1 LANNVFKIKRTSVT
15 GRAANTSTLTNPG
28 ELALNITDGIMFSTN
43 GSSVFEIGAN
53 LTSSHITNSLT
64 LDNDKRIYFKTLNA
78 SACTFFVNQIDDNF
92 VLYTTN
98 TSHQPR
104 PVYSIYVNSNISTL
118 NFLVPTRF
126 DANVTVFTANG
137 SVGSAGQVLTS
148 NGSSVYW
155 SSSGGTGTVTQINT
169 GNGLS
174 GGPITGTGTI
184 SVVANDGIISNNSGV
199 FVKAGT
205 GIVVNATGVHVTA
218 VGVNTDAQYVWTN
231 THTFNQTING
241 TANNANY
248 LGGNSASDLRTYS
261 DNKAANAYSN
271 VVSYTDTVI
280 GNVNTAITSNA
291 SAAYTNAVS
300 YVDNKFYVNTSQLS
314 SNLSNYV
321 TTTNLSNNLA
331 NYQTTAGLAANV
343 ATLASNSATYL
354 GNSSGTIANV
364 DSWITTNAAAAY
376 TNSVSYTDGKILT
389 ANSAITGNAATA
401 YTNAVSYTDSKI
413 LTANSA
419 ITGNAATAYTNAVAY
434 TDGVVLNV
442 NSAITSN
449 ASAAY
454 TNAVSYT
461 DGKILTA
468 NGAITGN
475 AATAYTNAVSYTD
488 GKILT
493 ANSAITGNA
502 ATAYTNAVSYT
513 DSKILTAN
521 SAITGNAATAY
532 TNATIFASNAS
543 NINTGTISEARLP
556 FRMDQNVSTTNN
568 VIFAG
573 LTVTG
578 NLVVNGTSTVLQ
590 GNVVTFTDN
599 MLYLNQ
605 GISANITNITSNGTH
620 VTFTANNN
628 YSAGWDVSVSGVN
641 PSSYNGNYNN
651 IFAANNTTF
660 TVANTNTNSYVSG
673 GVARGKSDANPD
685 IGIAAGYNDGTY
697 YHTGIFRDAS
707 DGFWKVFD
715 SYLPEPDESVFID
728 TTNTSFRIANFQANV
743 IHIGNTSVYATVNT
757 TNFTGTANNTLFVGS
772 VSAANI
778 VSNAQ
783 LSGNLSNYVTTT
795 NLTNNLANYQT
806 TAGLSANVATL
817 SSNNSSFLGGTAA
830 ASYQLNSTLNANI
843 ASYLPTYTGTVNG
856 AIFSVGTAF
865 TANSTVTN
873 TVSLIVSTN
882 TATIGTGTY
891 FVSNGN
897 VGIGT
902 ASPVTRLHVVQNSD
916 GEIFRVQRGGG
927 SNLPILRVNITE
939 STGVCEIE
947 QTGATAGPIAF
958 KTAAAERVRI
968 DTAGNLGIGNSAP
981 AYKLHVTGSASLGN
995 TRIDSAASG
1004 ATVGFWS
1011 GAGYFGGIGTVAGL
1025 TGSGSSTDI
1034 GIVADSGRAL
1044 RFYANTATN
1053 EVMTIAAN
1061 TNVGIGNTAPT
1072 HKLSVNGTTYIGG
1085 AVSSAIN
1092 LTANTL
1098 GIYHTGTVNAAS
1110 HIVGSSFIA
1119 NATGVYTT
1127 GIVNAVSYGSFLGKF
1142 ANGSTGTTIRLITNG
1157 AAQGEVSSVSL
1168 WSTFTSTADNG
1179 PRRTADITAGY
1190 SGGAWG
1196 NEYLSFN
1203 VGTGT
1208 QNDNANTT
1216 TERLRIIG
1224 SGNVGIGNAA
1234 PSDKLSVNGTG
1245 YFGANLTIDATADL
1259 VLPAGA
1265 GISANGGLGSAG
1277 QVLTSNATA
1286 VYWANVSNASASMIR
1301 QAYTG
1306 NGSTTVFTVT
1316 GGYTANELDVYLN
1329 GVKLSNGTD
1338 VTVTSGTTFTITPAP
1353 MNGSTIYAVGYRA
1366 TTITA
1371 LDAVLKAGDTMTGNL
1386 VVGNTTIGLNSITVG
1401 NSSVNTTVNSTIF
1414 TGTANNTLFVGSIS
1428 AANVVSNAQLQ
1439 ANLSSKAS
1447 TGKAIAMAI
1456 VFGG

>member
-1 LANNVFKIKRTSVT
+1 MSITVKIRRGNTAQHSTFTGATAELTYDTDQKIVVT
-15 GRAANTSTLTNPG
+15 H
-28 ELALNITDGIMFSTN
+28 DG
-43 GSSVFEIGAN
+43 V
-53 LTSSHITNSLT
+53 
-64 LDNDKRIYFKTLNA
+64 NA
-78 SACTFFVNQIDDNF
+78 
-92 VLYTTN
+92 
-98 TSHQPR
+98 
-104 PVYSIYVNSNISTL
+104 
-118 NFLVPTRF
+118 
-126 DANVTVFTANG
+126 
-137 SVGSAGQVLTS
+137 
-148 NGSSVYW
+148 
-155 SSSGGTGTVTQINT
+155 GGTYLV
-169 GNGLS
+169 
-174 GGPITGTGTI
+174 
-184 SVVANDGIISNNSGV
+184 SNNQLQ
-199 FVKAGT
+199 AN
-205 GIVVNATGVHVTA
+205 I
-218 VGVNTDAQYVWTN
+218 QY
-231 THTFNQTING
+231 F
-241 TANNANY
+241 
-248 LGGNSASDLRTYS
+248 
-261 DNKAANAYSN
+261 
-271 VVSYTDTVI
+271 
-280 GNVNTAITSNA
+280 
-291 SAAYTNAVS
+291 
-300 YVDNKFYVNTSQLS
+300 VNTSQIS
-314 SNLSNYV
+314 SNLSNY
-321 TTTNLSNNLA
+321 
-331 NYQTTAGLAANV
+331 QTTSGLAANI
-343 ATLASNSATYL
+343 ATLAANSATYL

-364 DSWITTNAAAAY
+364 ATWITTNAAAAY

-413 LTANSA
+413 LTA
-419 ITGNAATAYTNAVAY
+419 
-434 TDGVVLNV
+434 

-757 TNFTGTANNTLFVGS
+757 TNFTGTANNTLYVGS
-772 VSAANI
+772 VTAANV

-806 TAGLSANVATL
+806 TAGLTSNVAIL
-817 SSNNSSFLGGTAA
+817 SSNNASFLGGTAAASYQLNSTLNANIASYLPTYTGVVNGFSHTVGSSFIANATGVYHTGTVNATTISTGSVNVINASGLTTTANVSIGAVGELVIAAGAGIFANGGLGSAGEVLHSNGSSIYWATDDQGVTSVATGNGLTGGTITSTGTVSVLANTGIVANVTGVYVNATYIGTISANNASFLGGTAA

-897 VGIGT
+897 VGIG
-902 ASPVTRLHVVQNSD
+902 
-916 GEIFRVQRGGG
+916 
-927 SNLPILRVNITE
+927 
-939 STGVCEIE
+939 
-947 QTGATAGPIAF
+947 
-958 KTAAAERVRI
+958 
-968 DTAGNLGIGNSAP
+968 
-981 AYKLHVTGSASLGN
+981 
-995 TRIDSAASG
+995 
-1004 ATVGFWS
+1004 
-1011 GAGYFGGIGTVAGL
+1011 
-1025 TGSGSSTDI
+1025 
-1034 GIVADSGRAL
+1034 
-1044 RFYANTATN
+1044 
-1053 EVMTIAAN
+1053 
-1061 TNVGIGNTAPT
+1061 NTAPT
-1072 HKLSVNGTTYIGG
+1072 HKLSVNGTGYVGGKLTVASGGGLTSTSDTSGIRTNQDISMDAAVSSAMWNIYYSTSPAGWYYRNTGPGFALRSDGSNSFQLLYAANGTGGSAASVPNAWTVLANNGNMGIGNAAPSDKLSINGTTYLGG

-1092 LTANTL
+1092 LTANTT
-1098 GIYHTGTVNAAS
+1098 GVYHTGTVNAAS
-1110 HIVGSSFIA
+1110 HTVGTAFTA
-1119 NATGVYTT
+1119 NATM
-1127 GIVNAVSYGSFLGKF
+1127 
-1142 ANGSTGTTIRLITNG
+1142 TNT
-1157 AAQGEVSSVSL
+1157 VSL
-1168 WSTFTSTADNG
+1168 VVSTNTA
-1179 PRRTADITAGY
+1179 TI
-1190 SGGAWG
+1190 
-1196 NEYLSFN
+1196 
-1203 VGTGT
+1203 GTGT
-1208 QNDNANTT
+1208 YFVSNGNVGIGTSSPSYPLDVQRSIASGVAISRVYNPDNTGGAALYVQSQASTNYIGLLGASDSGGSIRVGSYSNHPVWLISNNTT
-1216 TERLRIIG
+1216 RATIDT
-1224 SGNVGIGNAA
+1224 SGNVGIGTMAPLAKLEVVSSSQAA
-1234 PSDKLSVNGTG
+1234 SDRSTHFELSTGTGVLTDEKLVFGIADGSYSWIQAVKQATAYRNLSLNPMGGNVGIGTTSPSYKLQVNGS
-1245 YFGANLTIDATADL
+1245 FGATTKSFNIKHPTKKNKRLIHGSLEGPEHGVYYRGRSVINIIELPDYWTGLVDEETITVQLTPIGKHQNLYVEKIEDNK
-1259 VLPAGA
+1259 VY
-1265 GISANGGLGSAG
+1265 
-1277 QVLTSNATA
+1277 VKTSSKTKLNYFYMINAE
-1286 VYWANVSNASASMIR
+1286 R
-1301 QAYTG
+1301 K
-1306 NGSTTVFTVT
+1306 
-1316 GGYTANELDVYLN
+1316 DV
-1329 GVKLSNGTD
+1329 VKLE
-1338 VTVTSGTTFTITPAP
+1338 VEIEA
-1353 MNGSTIYAVGYRA
+1353 
-1366 TTITA
+1366 
-1371 LDAVLKAGDTMTGNL
+1371 
-1386 VVGNTTIGLNSITVG
+1386 
-1401 NSSVNTTVNSTIF
+1401 
-1414 TGTANNTLFVGSIS
+1414 
-1428 AANVVSNAQLQ
+1428 
-1439 ANLSSKAS
+1439 
-1447 TGKAIAMAI
+1447 
-1456 VFGG
+1456 